1 MSSASY
7 VKDNWAFDAV
17 SAEAN
22 SPAVEFAYG
31 MIEVR
36 SSIGRVD
43 PFALR
48 QIRIQTLGEAT
59 EVCWLSDDVPGE
71 GLVVKVGA

>member
-22 SPAVEFAYG
+22 GPAVEFTYG
-31 MIEVR
+31 MIDVR
-36 SSIGRVD
+36 SSVGRVD

-48 QIRIQTLGEAT
+48 QVRI
-59 EVCWLSDDVPGE
+59 
-71 GLVVKVGA
+71 